1 MEAHLRQLSLGR
13 GPKGAGDRQAL
24 AELQELA
31 LSWFMETQA
40 PLILQNGV
48 LPPWFH
54 GFITRKQTEQLLR
67 DKALGSFLIRLS
79 DRATGYI
86 LSYRGSDRCRHFVIN
101 QLRNRRYLISGDTQS
116 HGTLAEL
123 VHHYQEVQ
131 FEPFGE
137 TLSAACP
144 RMEDN
149 DLYDAITVGL
159 HQTDPSLEYPP
170 EEASSPPASPKHQV
184 SSLHK
189 RRSLDASPR
198 NLSEEE
204 SMEAPVK
211 VPPLPERRGSLLS
224 SSFGGSNNIIYADLR
239 KMNQAR
245 LGLGTDTSGW
255 QGPVPG
261 GSQACSPGKEAQ
273 RRLSDG
279 SQNKPDGPGPALSG
293 VSPDQG
299 PRVSPISWGLLLPS
313 SSEASGSSGAT
324 WSQGSPKLSRGA
336 QPCFQSSCADTY
348 ESIWTE
354 DVPEDTRDV
363 PRREDG
369 SAHEQIA
376 VCWGSPART
385 PYPGMGPTYSKISGF
400 TDSGYERISEV
411 PELPEPRHT
420 YEQIPGASSQEQGG
434 WTDTQIQAARSKEAG
449 RTHKPDKLRRI
460 FFTDKKHKP

>member
-1 MEAHLRQLSLGR
+1 M
-13 GPKGAGDRQAL
+13 
-24 AELQELA
+24 
-31 LSWFMETQA
+31 
-40 PLILQNGV
+40 
-48 LPPWFH
+48 
-54 GFITRKQTEQLLR
+54 
-67 DKALGSFLIRLS
+67 
-79 DRATGYI
+79 
-86 LSYRGSDRCRHFVIN
+86 
-101 QLRNRRYLISGDTQS
+101 
-116 HGTLAEL
+116 
-123 VHHYQEVQ
+123 
-131 FEPFGE
+131 
-137 TLSAACP
+137 
-144 RMEDN
+144 
-149 DLYDAITVGL
+149 
-159 HQTDPSLEYPP
+159 
-170 EEASSPPASPKHQV
+170 
-184 SSLHK
+184 
-189 RRSLDASPR
+189 
-198 NLSEEE
+198 
-204 SMEAPVK
+204 
-211 VPPLPERRGSLLS
+211 PPLPERRGSLLS

-420 YEQIPGASSQEQGG
+420 YDQIPGASSQEQGG

-449 RTHKPDKLRRI
+449 RTHKVGSRVGRGGYQPAESYW
-460 FFTDKKHKP
+460 